1 MKRCRGWVWL
11 LALALAAG
19 CLTGCQQG
27 SGDGV
32 PPEGEVSSPPV
43 TAAQPPEGALAAVET
58 DSAGLLD
65 IAKQLLIQYAASQGA
80 QLTPGYPRN
89 VLAGGRGEYTAEL
102 GFTLSADAGA
112 PGLLAGC
119 LDDGQSGTAQM
130 RIVRYGADGYA
141 LTELGDLVEA
151 GDLPPYDGP
160 DYALSAAQADA
171 AAAQAKRGWDGRC
184 QYRTGLYQKEPTL
197 EISYNGGLEW
207 VEGPLAV
214 AKLYSPDQQA
224 QEFVP
229 PGAVWVTQEKTAI
242 FYQDGEELKAL
253 LSSDRG
259 ASWEESA
266 VASSGA
272 ETRFRAIGFW
282 SDTGGYAV
290 FSAGRTMSQE
300 GCSVY
305 LTADGG
311 KTWRPTATPA
321 AQGKT
326 SLVIGAKFVS
336 EKVGFLCYRP
346 ENGLPCL
353 YRTADGGDSWQRCE
367 VALPAEYEGVYGA
380 VQPPIFDGQYGLLPV
395 AQGDDGDAAETA
407 LWFAS
412 DDWGEHWSLCS
423 DSFPDELLSQR
434 REDLG

>member
-1 MKRCRGWVWL
+1 MRRGRWQAWL

-19 CLTGCQQG
+19 SLTGCQQRG
-27 SGDGV
+27 GAEVS
-32 PPEGEVSSPPV
+32 PPEGEASPPV
-43 TAAQPPEGALAAVET
+43 SAAQPPEGALATVQT

-65 IAKQLLIQYAASQGA
+65 IAKQLLTKYAVDQGV
-80 QLTPGYPRN
+80 QLTPDYPRN
-89 VLAGGRGEYTAEL
+89 ILAGGREEYTAEL
-102 GFTLSADAGA
+102 GFTLSGDGGT

-119 LDDGQSGTAQM
+119 LGDGLSGVAQM

-141 LTELGDLVEA
+141 LVELGNLVEA

-160 DYALSAAQADA
+160 DYALGAAQADA
-171 AAAQAKRGWDGRC
+171 AAVRAKRGWDGRC
-184 QYRTGLYQKEPTL
+184 QYRTGLYQREPTL

-207 VEGPLAV
+207 VKGPLAV
-214 AKLYSPDQQA
+214 AKLYSPDQQT

-242 FYQDGEELKAL
+242 FYQDGEEMKAL
-253 LSSDRG
+253 LSSDQG
-259 ASWEESA
+259 ASWEETA

-353 YRTADGGDSWQRCE
+353 YRTDDGGERWRRCE

-423 DSFPDELLSQR
+423 EGFPDELLSQR
-434 REDLG
+434 RENLG